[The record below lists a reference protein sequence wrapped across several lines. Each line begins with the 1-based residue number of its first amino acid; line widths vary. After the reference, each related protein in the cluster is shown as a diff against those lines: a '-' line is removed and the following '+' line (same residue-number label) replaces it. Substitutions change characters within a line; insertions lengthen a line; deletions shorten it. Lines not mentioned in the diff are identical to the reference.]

1 MHLPR
6 LAAMVALA
14 LWTPVSLA
22 DEDDPFDHAGP
33 PIVGTPVTPVLPT
46 PGTFARAVASRS
58 HFVDCADYSLSGV
71 HIDEYEADGES
82 ALTVGCNDSVYDSAS
97 TEATV
102 TTPGQRISV
111 GPSGSSSSPD
121 NWRSSSAGATAES
134 NLLGPD
140 NVLNLKAGA
149 RANNSR
155 DVEAELGMAVDAWS
169 LEPIGWLRV
178 GSSGFYPN
186 RARLVDEMDGYS
198 SSALA
203 RLTDRFV
210 ADGTGR
216 LVIEFHADGLYER
229 GGGVPQI
236 MPTGGRV
243 SFAAVLLDPTGL
255 EEFFLGGDDGF
266 VRRWREGTIA
276 ATGFALGR
284 DQTDDLYGRNPFPDG
299 EQLLGSEDLRDF
311 VPGGSAVPSADLPNS
326 PTPVD
331 EWLRV
336 ALDVVEGREYWLIAG
351 LFVSASGWNSC
362 DTSPGDGSRPNI
374 VGAGFNACGSANGT
388 IVDFTSTVQLS
399 DVIFEGGLRGL
410 QTASGVDY
418 RLAVSSVRPVPL
430 PPALWLMGGGLTV
443 LLAGVR
449 RSRYPGNT

>member
-1 MHLPR
+1 MHMSR
-6 LAAMVALA
+6 LAALVALA
-14 LWTPVSLA
+14 LWAPLSLA
-22 DEDDPFDHAGP
+22 DEDDPFDHGGL
-33 PIVGTPVTPVLPT
+33 PIIGTPVTPVLPT
-46 PGTFARAVASRS
+46 PGTFARATASRS
-58 HFVDCADYSLSGV
+58 HFVDCADYGLSGV
-71 HIDEYEADGES
+71 HIDEYEADGVS
-82 ALTVGCNDSVYDSAS
+82 ALTVGCNDSVYDRAS

-102 TTPGQRISV
+102 TTPGQRISA
-111 GPSGSSSSPD
+111 GPNGSSDSPD
-121 NWRSSSAGATAES
+121 NWRSLSAGATAES

-149 RANNSR
+149 RASNSH
-155 DVEAELGMAVDAWS
+155 DVEATLKVIVDAWS
-169 LEPIGWLRV
+169 LDPIGWERS
-178 GSSGFYPN
+178 GASGFSPEW
-186 RARLVDEMDGYS
+186 ARLVGEMDGYS

-203 RLTDRFV
+203 RLSDRFV

-229 GGGVPQI
+229 GGGLPQI

-255 EEFFLGGDDGF
+255 EEFFFGGDDGF
-266 VRRWREGTIA
+266 VRRWREGSIA

-284 DQTDDLYGRNPFPDG
+284 DQTDDLFGHNPFPDG

-311 VPGGSAVPSADLPNS
+311 APTGSAVPSADLPNS
-326 PTPVD
+326 PTPVA

-351 LFVSASGWNSC
+351 LFVSASGWNAC
-362 DTSPGDGSRPNI
+362 DTIPGDGSRPNI
-374 VGAGFNACGSANGT
+374 AGGNSNACGSANGT

-430 PPALWLMGGGLTV
+430 PPALWLMGSGLAM
-443 LLAGVR
+443 LLAGAGR
-449 RSRYPGNT
+449 LRHRGGT